1 MVKLKTINILGWPN
15 VILNLKEDEISILTF
30 FKFYCKKNR
39 NLSEII
45 LKPTF
50 GTP

>member
-1 MVKLKTINILGWPN
+1 MIKLNNILGWRN
-15 VILNLKEDEISILTF
+15 VILNLKEDEVSVLTF